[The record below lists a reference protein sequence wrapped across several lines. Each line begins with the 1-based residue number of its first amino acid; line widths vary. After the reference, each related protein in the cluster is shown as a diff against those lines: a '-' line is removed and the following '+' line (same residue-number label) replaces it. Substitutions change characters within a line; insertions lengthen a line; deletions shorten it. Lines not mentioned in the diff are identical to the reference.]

1 MAVHRSVYLDMDL
14 GEEEVAKEIAK
25 YMAHL
30 YFSRGNKASTVEGK
44 LVAVQHFHRRVG
56 IELPMKHFIV
66 KSVKAGIAR
75 ESALKGEPQRIRRPI
90 SWDMLKQGLPMIP
103 EWGEGGKVMWLM
115 LANSYFFLGRASEMF
130 AYNDGKIHKD
140 FGLTR
145 GDVSFFCGMVQVSA
159 PGLWRCAD
167 RVELLFRGS
176 KGDKKRYGEVVSRKK
191 TVVGA
196 SAFNWE
202 SMPPS
207 VAHQVTGEVGGFEVM
222 LELMLLYPNLES
234 SSPLATY
241 ADGNR
246 WRVWTRNQATASLRD
261 LVGKQGMVPEEY
273 ALHSGRI
280 GGATKLAAGGVSNM
294 EIQRQGRWKSDAF
307 MMYVRATREEEVKVS
322 RVLASNAVA
331 GGIQPGQGTK
341 WGGGK
346 VRNNY

>member
-1 MAVHRSVYLDMDL
+1 VAVHRSVYLDMEL
-14 GEEEVAKEIAK
+14 GEEAVAKEIAK

-30 YFSRGNKASTVEGK
+30 YFSRGNKPSTVEGK

-90 SWDMLKQGLPMIP
+90 SWVMLKQGLSNVP
-103 EWGEGGKVMWLM
+103 EWGEGGKVMWMM
-115 LANSYFFLGRASEMF
+115 LAVSYFFLGRASEMF

-145 GDVSFFCGMVQVSA
+145 GDVSFFCGMVQLST
-159 PGLWRCAD
+159 PELWRCAD

-176 KGDKKRYGEVVSRKK
+176 KGDQKRYGEVVSRKK

-196 SAFNWE
+196 TDFNWD

-207 VAHQVTGEVGGFEVM
+207 VSHLRGEIGGFEVM
-222 LELMLLYPNLES
+222 LELMLVYPNLELS
-234 SSPLATY
+234 CPLATY
-241 ADGNR
+241 ADGDR
-246 WRVWTRNQATASLRD
+246 WRVWTRNQATVSLRE
-261 LVGKQGMVPEEY
+261 LVGRQGLVSEEY

-280 GGATKLAAGGVSNM
+280 GGATRLAAGGVSTL

-307 MMYVRATREEEVKVS
+307 MMYVRATREEEDKVS
-322 RVLASNAVA
+322 CVLASNAVA
-331 GGIQPGQGTK
+331 AGIQPGQGTK
-341 WGGGK
+341 WGGGR
-346 VRNNY
+346 VRTNY